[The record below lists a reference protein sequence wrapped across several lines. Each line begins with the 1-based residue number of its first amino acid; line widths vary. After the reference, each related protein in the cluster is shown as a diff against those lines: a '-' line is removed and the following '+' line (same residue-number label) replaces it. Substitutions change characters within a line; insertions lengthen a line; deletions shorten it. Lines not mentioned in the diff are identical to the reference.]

1 MPTSKKPTKR
11 AIPKKSEVLLLTCAA
26 VIDRTRMQGLADDF
40 LGYIFV
46 GSGGQYFR
54 VVKVKISGRKIIGIF
69 EPAQE
74 SFGMFY

>member
-1 MPTSKKPTKR
+1 MPTKKTTKR
-11 AIPKKSEVLLLTCAA
+11 AATKKNEVLLLTCAA

-46 GSGGQYFR
+46 DSGGQYFR
-54 VVKVKISGRKIIGIF
+54 VVKVKISERKIIGVF